1 MKRLTVIAAGLGWRT
16 VERGLRTAGDS
27 RPYQISGAKTGG
39 SRPCRIAGLT
49 AEAAPSVF
57 PAVTCVAQASLRT
70 GLSPAE
76 HGMISNG
83 WWSETLRKP
92 LFWEQ
97 SSALVKGPRV
107 WETKG
112 DAALK
117 GDATFLSREKK
128 IGLFFF
134 QQSLGENVDVL
145 LSPAPIHKHGGGM
158 IMSCY
163 TKPTELAEEL
173 RRRCGTFPLWR
184 YWGPLASPKVGRMCL
199 KYFKEMTD
207 LCDLDEAYLY
217 LPTLDYAAQK
227 RGPDSP
233 AARAAFAEF
242 VRQIESLADLCQQ
255 RGCELTVTGDY
266 EITPVTAAPVLPNV
280 TLRKAGFF
288 KTRTVGGR
296 AYPDFYQSTAFAMCD
311 HEFCVVYG
319 EAREKAVEALLA
331 TGGFERSPSTQ
342 PLSHSATQPLSHI
355 ILLAKQGSWCG
366 YEWWTD
372 RREAPDFASHVDIH
386 NKPGFDPKELFFFN
400 RGTVKGTHGRACEV
414 AVLR

>member
-1 MKRLTVIAAGLGWRT
+1 MKRLTVIAAGLGYRLL
-16 VERGLRTAGDS
+16 ERNGL
-27 RPYQISGAKTGG
+27 IS
-39 SRPCRIAGLT
+39 IAGLT

-173 RRRCGTFPLWR
+173 RRRCGAFPLWR

-207 LCDLDEAYLY
+207 LCELDEAYLY
-217 LPTLDYAAQK
+217 LSTLDYAAQK
-227 RGPDSP
+227 CGPDSP

-255 RGCELTVTGDY
+255 RGCELKVTGDY
-266 EITPVTAAPVLPNV
+266 EITSVTAAPVLPNV

-319 EAREKAVEALLA
+319 EAREKAVETLLA
-331 TGGFERSPSTQ
+331 TGGFERAAR
-342 PLSHSATQPLSHI
+342 LESAPYHV
-355 ILLAKQGSWCG
+355 LLARQGSWCG

-372 RREAPDFASHVDIH
+372 CREAPDFASHVDIH
-386 NKPGFDPKELFFFN
+386 NKPGYDPKELFFFN

-414 AVLR
+414 AVLV